1 VPVLVPHL
9 QQGNLTRYLEE
20 QRVTDAVLRQ
30 QLQQA
35 SLDAEE
41 RVRRLAGRE
50 GIGARVRAA
59 QLSVARIELA
69 KIVDGSMA
77 GPVTRAIEDGIKR
90 SAETA
95 GVSFFR
101 ILDVLEGQLGKIPG
115 LREGIIVQ
123 ARRGAEHLISR
134 GMNNI
139 PLSRQVYRTGAL
151 AKDQLYRTI
160 NSMVASGSS
169 WSELA
174 AEARRFISPFTQGG
188 VGYAAKRLARTEL
201 NNAFHTTQIRTT
213 LKNPFVEGYK
223 WQLSGSHPRPD
234 LCNVYADH
242 NGTGIFSKAN
252 VPGKP
257 HPNCLCF
264 LLYVTPSVE
273 EFQNRFLTG
282 GYDKWLDEFIE
293 ENVPHLSSALKKSV
307 KARPQPPVKRVQKR
321 AAPQQRAPE
330 RPWLDESQRIHS
342 TDFEDATV
350 LRERLARELADDPEY
365 QRWLEIM
372 DSWTQ
377 DFDTVNEVRRHVLE
391 LWKGASRE
399 GRERANTI
407 LTALEQAEANAPR
420 LYRGVGMKKT
430 EVPMIRPGQEI
441 DINMSSFSANKE
453 IGEDFAEFN
462 IFEDDQVGIVYE
474 VEPGAQ
480 ALNISPYAAEMM
492 IPQVEWITAG
502 RYQVRARV
510 FDKAA
515 QVWRVKLRQ
524 IGTFTR

>member
-1 VPVLVPHL
+1 MPVLVPQL
-9 QQGNLTRYLEE
+9 QQGNLARYLSE
-20 QRVTDAVLRQ
+20 QRVTEAVLRE
-30 QLQQA
+30 QLLAA

-41 RVRRLAGRE
+41 RIRRLAGRE

-69 KIVDGSMA
+69 KIVDASMS
-77 GPVTRAIEDGIKR
+77 GPVQRAIEDGVRR

-95 GVSFFR
+95 GVSFFKV
-101 ILDVLEGQLGKIPG
+101 LDVLEGQLGKIPG
-115 LREGIIVQ
+115 LREGIIAQ
-123 ARRGAEHLISR
+123 ARRGADNLISR

-160 NSMVASGSS
+160 NNMVATGSS

-174 AEARRFISPFTQGG
+174 AEARKFISPFTPGG
-188 VGYAAKRLARTEL
+188 VGSAAKRLARTEL

-213 LKNPFVEGYK
+213 LTNPFVEGYK

-234 LCNVYADH
+234 QCNAYADY
-242 NGTGIFSKAN
+242 NGTGVFSKAN

-264 LLYVTPSVE
+264 LLYETPSVE
-273 EFQNRFLTG
+273 EFQNKFLTG
-282 GYDKWLDEFIE
+282 GYDHWLDEFVE
-293 ENVPHLSSALKKSV
+293 GNAPHLSSALKKSV
-307 KARPQPPVKRVQKR
+307 KARPQVPVKRVQKR
-321 AAPQQRAPE
+321 AAPQRE

-342 TDFEDATV
+342 TDFEDATN
-350 LRERLARELADDPEY
+350 LRERLARELADDREY
-365 QRWLEIM
+365 QQWLADM
-372 DSWTQ
+372 DLWTQ

-391 LWKGASRE
+391 LFRGATRE
-399 GRERANTI
+399 GRERADRI
-407 LTALEQAEANAPR
+407 LSALEQAEANAPT
-420 LYRGVGMKKT
+420 LHRGIGVKKSEVGS
-430 EVPMIRPGQEI
+430 IRPGQEI
-441 DINMSSFSANKE
+441 DINMSSWSANRE

-462 IFEDDQVGIVYE
+462 IFEDDMVGVVYE
-474 VEPGAQ
+474 LVPGSQ
-480 ALNISPYAAEMM
+480 SLNISPYAAEMM

-510 FDKAA
+510 FDKAN
-515 QVWRVKLRQ
+515 QVWRVKLKQ